1 MPTLLPRL
9 ILIVLLLATAAYGV
23 WEVRRWATPLG
34 QETLSPK
41 QRRLRAW
48 GLFFLLLA
56 LSLCLGWTWLPKPH
70 TRQAL
75 IGYAQY
81 IILICLSV
89 LPLLPLA
96 LLDSRENLRHL
107 ADSRRALL
115 AEALGRDAAPPPPP
129 A

>member
-1 MPTLLPRL
+1 MLPLRIAL
-9 ILIVLLLATAAYGV
+9 ILLLIAVAAYGV

-34 QETLSPK
+34 QETTSPR
-41 QRRLRAW
+41 QRTLRAW

-56 LSLCLGWTWLPKPH
+56 LGLCLGWTYLPKPQN
-70 TRQAL
+70 RQEL
-75 IGYAQY
+75 VGYARY

-96 LLDSRENLRHL
+96 LMDWRENLRRMTE
-107 ADSRRALL
+107 SRRALL
-115 AEALGRDAAPPPPP
+115 AETLGRDSDTPPPP

>member
-1 MPTLLPRL
+1 MLLPRL
-9 ILIVLLLATAAYGV
+9 VLLLFLLAAAAYGV

-34 QETLSPK
+34 QETISPK
-41 QRRLRAW
+41 QRRLRSW

-56 LSLCLGWTWLPKPH
+56 LGLCLGWTYLPKPH

-81 IILICLSV
+81 VILICLSV

-96 LLDSRENLRHL
+96 LLDSRENLRRL
-107 ADSRRALL
+107 AESRRALL
-115 AEALGRDAAPPPPP
+115 AETLGRDADPPPP

>member
-1 MPTLLPRL
+1 MMLLPRL
-9 ILIVLLLATAAYGV
+9 VLSVLLLAAAAYGV

-34 QETLSPK
+34 QETISPK

-56 LSLCLGWTWLPKPH
+56 LGLCLGWTFLPTPH

-96 LLDSRENLRHL
+96 LMDSRENLRRL
-107 ADSRRALL
+107 AESRRDLL
-115 AEALGRDAAPPPPP
+115 AQALGRESDSPPPV
-129 A
+129 

>member
-1 MPTLLPRL
+1 MLLPRL
-9 ILIVLLLATAAYGV
+9 ALIVLLLAAAAYGV

-34 QETLSPK
+34 QETVSAR
-41 QRRLRAW
+41 QRSLRVW

-56 LSLCLGWTWLPKPH
+56 LGLCLGWTYLPKPH

-96 LLDSRENLRHL
+96 LLDSRENLRRM
-107 ADSRRALL
+107 AQSRRELL
-115 AEALGRDAAPPPPP
+115 TQALGHDADPPP
-129 A
+129 AEHS

>member
-1 MPTLLPRL
+1 MLSLRIAL
-9 ILIVLLLATAAYGV
+9 ILLLIAAAAYGV

-34 QETLSPK
+34 QDVSPK
-41 QRRLRAW
+41 QRILRAW

-56 LSLCLGWTWLPKPH
+56 LGLCLGWTYLPKPQ
-70 TRQAL
+70 TRPAL
-75 IGYAQY
+75 IGYARY

-96 LLDSRENLRHL
+96 LMDWRENLRRL
-107 ADSRRALL
+107 AESRRALL
-115 AEALGRDAAPPPPP
+115 AEALGRDADPPPS